1 LSPYIGSRNLRKN
14 FSVSTISELS
24 QLLFPSR
31 CFGCQKLGPTICSAC
46 RSSWHPHYYRTKFES
61 LTVHSAL
68 LYTPTASKIIVAAK
82 ESGIKGADQLI
93 INALIHALE
102 RSKIDPTL
110 CRLVPIPSSRSSQR
124 RRGRSFMVELVRH
137 ISDQTGIQMV
147 DCLELSRRVLD
158 QSGLHRDERAT
169 NLAGAF
175 RLTSQ
180 VRGELILVDDV
191 VTTGAT
197 LREAYR
203 AVNSQGFHAVGSV
216 SAVTACVAQPLR

>member
-1 LSPYIGSRNLRKN
+1 
-14 FSVSTISELS
+14 
-24 QLLFPSR
+24 
-31 CFGCQKLGPTICSAC
+31 
-46 RSSWHPHYYRTKFES
+46 
-61 LTVHSAL
+61 
-68 LYTPTASKIIVAAK
+68 
-82 ESGIKGADQLI
+82 
-93 INALIHALE
+93 
-102 RSKIDPTL
+102 
-110 CRLVPIPSSRSSQR
+110 
-124 RRGRSFMVELVRH
+124 MVELVRH

-158 QSGLHRDERAT
+158 QSGLHRVERAT